1 MSEVEW
7 LQKRY
12 NIYRRYLTIILAPR
26 GSGKFYPVTAKDSDN
41 KERKQLKKTVKE
53 KMKKK
58 TQTVPEFKSIEE
70 EANFWDTHSSEDFPD
85 YWEPAP
91 EVKFSKNLKSIYQK
105 VIPIRL
111 DEQTKKAIEKVAR
124 EKGIGISTTAR
135 MLIRER
141 LLELK
146 AI

>member
-1 MSEVEW
+1 
-7 LQKRY
+7 
-12 NIYRRYLTIILAPR
+12 
-26 GSGKFYPVTAKDSDN
+26 
-41 KERKQLKKTVKE
+41 
-53 KMKKK
+53 MKKK

-105 VIPIRL
+105 VVPIRL

-141 LLELK
+141 LHELK

>member
-1 MSEVEW
+1 
-7 LQKRY
+7 
-12 NIYRRYLTIILAPR
+12 
-26 GSGKFYPVTAKDSDN
+26 
-41 KERKQLKKTVKE
+41 
-53 KMKKK
+53 MKKK
-58 TQTVPEFKSIEE
+58 LQTVPKFKSIEE

-85 YWEPAP
+85 YWQPAP
-91 EVKFSKNLKSIYQK
+91 ELKFSKNLKSIYQK

-141 LLELK
+141 LHELK

>member
-1 MSEVEW
+1 
-7 LQKRY
+7 
-12 NIYRRYLTIILAPR
+12 
-26 GSGKFYPVTAKDSDN
+26 
-41 KERKQLKKTVKE
+41 
-53 KMKKK
+53 MKKK